1 MRRHQGRYFA
11 MRSQCGWR
19 GLVHPRRARQHEP
32 AGETGARGGKAQG
45 NRRSHRNAADNWWRA
60 IKRVYKKRRI
70 LGKPADGQIC
80 RLADIG
86 PTMPAALEGVAP
98 PAGFGWKDLYRLR
111 GVAAQTV
118 QKQKI
123 PAFADRAR
131 RKAKASDTKVTELH
145 SYSLSS

>member
-1 MRRHQGRYFA
+1 MDGALWSTHA
-11 MRSQCGWR
+11 
-19 GLVHPRRARQHEP
+19 EP

-45 NRRSHRNAADNWWRA
+45 NRRPHRNAADDRWRA
-60 IKRVYKKRRI
+60 IKRLQKTRGI
-70 LGKPADGQIC
+70 LSETADGQIC

-123 PAFADRAR
+123 PALADRAR
-131 RKAKASDTKVTELH
+131 RKAKASDTEMTELH